1 MTRFRIGTALAAI
14 VLVARAAAAVDASA
28 AERTVLE
35 LESERARAMVA
46 GDLEALDRIF
56 AADAIYTHSNGRA
69 EGKREFID
77 AMRSR
82 NRKYRAMTCRNLH
95 ARLVGDA
102 VVVTGEAEGEVVA
115 GGTTIPLALVYTAV
129 YAESGGAWR
138 LVAYQS
144 TKRPEPE
151 KKEAAMPHAATGAFE
166 VKMTPLKAED
176 GSTLARFA
184 LDKQYH
190 GGLDGRSQ
198 GEMLTAGTAVKNS
211 AGYVAFE
218 TFTGTLDG
226 RAGTFVLQHSA
237 TMTRGDGKLSITV
250 VPDSGTGALEGLTGS
265 MTIRIENGAH
275 FYDFDYA
282 RQ

>member
-1 MTRFRIGTALAAI
+1 MSRFRIGAALAAI
-14 VLVARAAAAVDASA
+14 AFVARAAAAVDATA
-28 AERTVLE
+28 AERTVLA
-35 LESERARAMVA
+35 LETERARAMVA
-46 GDLEALDRIF
+46 GDLDALDRIM
-56 AADAIYTHSNGRA
+56 AADVLYTHSNGHP

-77 AMRSR
+77 AIRSG
-82 NRKYRAMTCRNLH
+82 NRKYRAMTCRDLH
-95 ARLVGDA
+95 VRRAGNA
-102 VVVTGEAEGEVVA
+102 VVVTGEADGEVVA

-129 YAESGGAWR
+129 YAESGGVWR

-144 TKRPEPE
+144 TRRPETE
-151 KKEAAMPHAATGAFE
+151 KKEAPVPHSATGAFD

-218 TFTGTLDG
+218 MFTGTLDG
-226 RAGTFVLQHSA
+226 RAGSFVLQHSA
-237 TMTRGDGKLSITV
+237 TMTRGDGKLTITV

-275 FYDFDYA
+275 FYDFAYA
-282 RQ
+282 LP

>member
-1 MTRFRIGTALAAI
+1 MSRFRIGTALAAI
-14 VLVARAAAAVDASA
+14 VLVARAAPAVDATA
-28 AERTVLE
+28 AARTVLA

-77 AMRSR
+77 AMRSG
-82 NRKYRAMTCRNLH
+82 NRKYLAMTCRDLH
-95 ARLVGDA
+95 ARLAGDA
-102 VVVTGEAEGEVVA
+102 VVVTGEADGEVVA
-115 GGTTIPLALVYTAV
+115 GGTTVPLALVYTAV

-144 TKRPEPE
+144 TKRPEPG
-151 KKEAAMPHAATGAFE
+151 KKEAAVPHAATGAFE

-265 MTIRIENGAH
+265 MAIRIENGAH

-282 RQ
+282 LQ